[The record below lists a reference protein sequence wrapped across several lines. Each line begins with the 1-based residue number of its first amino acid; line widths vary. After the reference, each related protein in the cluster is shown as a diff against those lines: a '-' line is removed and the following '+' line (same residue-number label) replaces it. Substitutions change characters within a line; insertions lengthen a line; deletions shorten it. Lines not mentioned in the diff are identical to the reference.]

1 MTYYCKLEED
11 HEVGGYTVSFPDVP
25 GVITEGD
32 TLDEALFNAW
42 EALNGVLESLVS
54 RGENLPE
61 SRAVPDTSMHPI
73 DVEPHILTAWN
84 LRTLRG
90 DLPQSDIAKRL
101 GMTYQAYQRLENPTK
116 GNPTIKTLE
125 KVAKAFGKRLT
136 ISLS

>member
-11 HEVGGYTVSFPDVP
+11 HEAGGYTVSFPDVP

-61 SRAVPDTSMHPI
+61 SRAVPDESMHPI